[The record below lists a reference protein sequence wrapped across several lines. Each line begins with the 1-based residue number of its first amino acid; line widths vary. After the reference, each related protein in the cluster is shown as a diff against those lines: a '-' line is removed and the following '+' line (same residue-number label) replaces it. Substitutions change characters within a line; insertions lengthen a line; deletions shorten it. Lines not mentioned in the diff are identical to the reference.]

1 MVGPGN
7 GLSPTLAAELAASP
21 VVDVVSSQR
30 ADFAEV
36 AGSGQFV
43 VAVDPVTFPQ
53 IVHLDVQEGSFA
65 DLADGG
71 VAVPRSLADQEGWH
85 LGTELPAKFLEQ
97 NETVLPVV
105 AIFETDLLLPGAGLF
120 MSTQLFDRTFPIT
133 DQVDDIVYVKLAD
146 GVSGAEGLSALQ
158 PIVDRYP
165 TAQVQDLEQ
174 FKDQRVDQINR
185 LLLVIYAL
193 LALALVIAIIGIINT
208 LLLSVHERTHEL
220 GLLRAIG
227 MSRRQVG
234 ASICWEAVLIAL
246 IGTVTGLIVAV
257 YFGWAVVR
265 ALADQGAHLFAVPVS
280 NMVLIV
286 VLSAL
291 AGLAAA
297 LYPAYRASRL
307 DILEAIATE

>member
-1 MVGPGN
+1 M
-7 GLSPTLAAELAASP
+7 
-21 VVDVVSSQR
+21 
-30 ADFAEV
+30 
-36 AGSGQFV
+36 

-53 IVHLDVQEGSFA
+53 IVQLDVQEGSFA

-71 VAVPRSLADQEGWH
+71 VAVPRFLADQEGWR
-85 LGTELPAKFLEQ
+85 LGTQLPAKFLEQ
-97 NETVLPVV
+97 TETVLPVV
-105 AIFETDLLLPGAGLF
+105 AIFETDLPLPGAGLF

-133 DQVDDIVYVKLAD
+133 DQVDDIIYVKLAD
-146 GVSGAEGLSALQ
+146 GVSGAEGIAALQ
-158 PIVDRYP
+158 PIVDQYP
-165 TAQVQDLEQ
+165 TAELQDLDQ
-174 FKDQRVDQINR
+174 FKQQRVSQIDR
-185 LLLVIYAL
+185 FLLVIYAL

-257 YFGWAVVR
+257 FFGWAVVR
-265 ALADQGAHLFAVPVS
+265 ALADQGAHLFSVPVGS
-280 NMVLIV
+280 MVLIV
-286 VLSAL
+286 LLAAV

-307 DILEAIATE
+307 DILDAIATE